1 MLDRS
6 RGFLTAKNYSYCVV
20 GPDDVEKAN
29 SLLYDTYHPD
39 EPLHKHLGLTSGGR
53 RIKDADKMVEEM
65 IPKHLS
71 M

>member
-1 MLDRS
+1 M
-6 RGFLTAKNYSYCVV
+6 TAKNYSYCVV

-39 EPLHKHLGLTSGGR
+39 EPLHKHLGLTGDGR